1 MSTLAQVQD
10 TNPGWQN
17 GVNCIFRVQL
27 HVVAMK
33 TWQERSNTEGS
44 WTVWA

>member
-1 MSTLAQVQD
+1 MSTLAQVHD
-10 TNPGWQN
+10 TTPGWWN

-33 TWQERSNTEGS
+33 TQQERSNTGGS
-44 WTVWA
+44 